1 MPPIDLWAGIMT
13 KQKKLKLKKPGKLAR
28 ALAYLSLVVLISG
41 DSLFGEDYIRVTPVW
56 ILWLLGAITTV
67 VGATYF
73 LIKADWKRVVRQL
86 PIELTLLLVLMIAS
100 STWSVYPV
108 QTVSGFSLQIGIT
121 VVALFF
127 AATFTWRQILV
138 IFANTIRGIVFGMLT
153 LGFLSWI
160 FPAAKSTLAQS
171 DIVFDAGIVKLMLGN
186 PNLVSNNYVA
196 AWALIGVI
204 TFAIE
209 AAIKKKTRVLSL
221 VSLASSFILIVVSK
235 SAGMVFA
242 SVAVLLAAI
251 VSLAAEG
258 KDKATRHRYYRIAW
272 SVAGVGVFLVL
283 AFRRQVFE
291 FLGKSPD
298 MTHRIDIWRDVAFLI
313 EQNPLEGWGF
323 TGVWVPGVVPFE
335 GLVVINGES
344 YYQAHNAYLDM
355 WLQLGAVGLILF
367 VILLTRLFVKTW
379 RLGVHHSNALYLWP
393 LLLLVTQLVRGI
405 TESRLLIQSAMMMLI
420 LFAVKS
426 YDPEELLEE
435 NSKKTKRKQ
444 LEQISKRPITRL
456 IRR

>member
-1 MPPIDLWAGIMT
+1 ME
-13 KQKKLKLKKPGKLAR
+13 KQKKIKMKKPGKLTR

-41 DSLFGEDYIRVTPVW
+41 DSLFGEDYIKANPVW
-56 ILWLLGAITTV
+56 ILWLAAAITTV
-67 VGATYF
+67 AGSIYF
-73 LIKADWKRVVRQL
+73 LIKSDWRRVVRQM
-86 PIELTLLLVLMIAS
+86 PIELTLILVLMIAS
-100 STWSVYPV
+100 STWSAYPL
-108 QTVSGFSLQIGIT
+108 QTLSGFALQIGVTAI
-121 VVALFF
+121 ALFF

-153 LGFLSWI
+153 IGVTSAVFPVAKLSI
-160 FPAAKSTLAQS
+160 SQS
-171 DIVFDAGIVKLMLGN
+171 EVPFDFGVVRLMLGN
-186 PNLVSNNYVA
+186 PNLISNNFVA
-196 AWALIGVI
+196 ALALIGVI

-209 AAIKKKTRVLSL
+209 AAIKKKTRVLSF
-221 VSLASSFILIVVSK
+221 VSLVASIALIFVSK
-235 SAGMVFA
+235 SAGIVFA
-242 SVAVLLAAI
+242 SVVVLLAAI

-272 SVAGVGVFLVL
+272 SIAGVGVFLVL
-283 AFRRQVFE
+283 AFRKQVFE

-298 MTHRIDIWRDVAFLI
+298 MTHRTDIWRSVADLI
-313 EQNPLEGWGF
+313 EQRPLEGWGF
-323 TGVWVPGVVPFE
+323 TGVWVPGVSPYE
-335 GLVVINGES
+335 GLVIINGEK
-344 YYQAHNAYLDM
+344 YYQAHNAYLDL

-367 VILLTRLFVKTW
+367 VILLTRIFVKTW

-393 LLLLVTQLVRGI
+393 LLVLVTQLVRGI

-435 NSKKTKRKQ
+435 NFKKTKRKQ
-444 LEQISKRPITRL
+444 LEQIGKRPITRL

>member
-1 MPPIDLWAGIMT
+1 ME
-13 KQKKLKLKKPGKLAR
+13 KQKKIKMKKPSKLAR
-28 ALAYLSLVVLISG
+28 SLAYLSLVVLISG
-41 DSLFGEDYIRVTPVW
+41 DSLFGEDYIRANPVW
-56 ILWLLGAITTV
+56 LLWLAGAITAV
-67 VGATYF
+67 SGSIYF
-73 LIKADWKRVVRQL
+73 LTKADWKRVVRQM

-100 STWSVYPV
+100 SIWSAYPL
-108 QTVSGFSLQIGIT
+108 QTVSGFVIQMGVTLI
-121 VVALFF
+121 ALFF
-127 AATFTWRQILV
+127 AATFTWRQILI

-153 LGFLSWI
+153 I
-160 FPAAKSTLAQS
+160 
-171 DIVFDAGIVKLMLGN
+171 GIVSSILPVARLSIEQSSVLLDFGLLRLMLGN
-186 PNLVSNNYVA
+186 PNLVSNNFVA
-196 AWALIGVI
+196 AIALIGVI

-221 VSLASSFILIVVSK
+221 LSLVASVALIFVAK

-242 SVAVLLAAI
+242 SIAVVLAAT

-258 KDKATRHRYYRIAW
+258 KDKPTRHRYYRIAW
-272 SVAGVGVFLVL
+272 SIAGVGVFLVL
-283 AFRRQVFE
+283 AFRKQVFE

-298 MTHRIDIWRDVAFLI
+298 MTHRLDIWKSVAELI
-313 EQNPLEGWGF
+313 ELRPLEGWGF
-323 TGVWVPGVVPFE
+323 TGVWVPGVSPYE
-335 GLVVINGES
+335 GLVIINGER
-344 YYQAHNAYLDM
+344 YYQAHNAYLDV

-367 VILLTRLFVKTW
+367 VILLTRVFVKTW

-426 YDPEELLEE
+426 HDPEELLEE
-435 NSKKTKRKQ
+435 NFKKTKRKQ
-444 LEQISKRPITRL
+444 LEQISPRPITRL